1 MRSSK
6 QSVILVSGA
15 SGIVGYGILRSLC
28 KAGGVRLIGSTIY
41 PESPAN
47 VFADIFEQAP
57 ATTAPEYMDWLEGVI
72 RRHGVDMVIPGIEID
87 MEVWNANRERLSKTG
102 VAAMLNNPELIGLCL
117 DKWKFH
123 ERLCQRCPEVAIRT
137 SLSAAGFSFPLLL
150 KPRKGFGSKG
160 IEIVRN
166 GEELSKFAPSI
177 GEKLMVQELVGDVE
191 HEYTISGFFDR
202 DSNLKALF
210 QLRRKLSRQGFTEF
224 AETVDI
230 PEMRG
235 IVARLA
241 DCFKPV
247 GPTNFQFRKDA
258 SGWKLLEINPR
269 ISSATSIKTA
279 FGYNEC
285 AMAVD
290 YFLRGIEVKQPILR
304 KGRAMRY
311 TEDFVEYDS
320 TDI

>member
-1 MRSSK
+1 MRK
-6 QSVILVSGA
+6 TILVSGA
-15 SGIVGYGILRSLC
+15 SGIVGYGILRSLR
-28 KAGGVRLIGSTIY
+28 KMGDVRLVGTSIY

-47 VFADIFEQAP
+47 TFADVFELAP
-57 ATTAPEYMDWLEGVI
+57 GTTVPEYVDWLESII
-72 RRHGVDMVIPGIEID
+72 RRYSVDMIIPGIEID
-87 MEVWNANRERLSKTG
+87 MEVWNKNRDRLSRTG
-102 VAAMLNNPELIGLCL
+102 AYVMLNNPALIDLCL

-123 ERLCQRCPEVAIRT
+123 EQLVKAHPEITIRT
-137 SLSAAGFSFPLLL
+137 SLSADGFDFPLLL

-160 IEIVRN
+160 IEIVKSNSDLARF
-166 GEELSKFAPSI
+166 EHEI
-177 GEKLMVQELVGDVE
+177 GDRLMVQELVGDIE
-191 HEYTISGFFDR
+191 HEYTVSGFFD
-202 DSNLKALF
+202 DKSELKALF

-230 PEMRG
+230 PEMPRIING
-235 IVARLA
+235 LA
-241 DCFKPV
+241 GRFKPV

-290 YFLRGIEVKQPILR
+290 YFLHGMEVAQPMLR

-311 TEDFVEYDS
+311 VEDFVQYDS
-320 TDI
+320 ADL

>member
-1 MRSSK
+1 MLSSERST
-6 QSVILVSGA
+6 ILVSGA
-15 SGIVGYGILRSLC
+15 SGIVGYGILRSLRRVS
-28 KAGGVRLIGSTIY
+28 GVRLIGSTIY

-57 ATTAPEYMDWLEGVI
+57 ATIASEYMDWLGDVI
-72 RRHGVDMVIPGIEID
+72 CRHGVNMIIPGIELD
-87 MEVWNANRERLSKTG
+87 MEVWNRNRDLLSRTG
-102 VAAMLNNPELIGLCL
+102 AYVMLNNSALINLCL
-117 DKWKFH
+117 DKWEFH
-123 ERLCQRCPEVAIRT
+123 ERLVKACPEITIRT
-137 SLSAAGFSFPLLL
+137 SLSADGFNFPLLL

-160 IEIVRN
+160 IEIVKSSGDLARF
-166 GEELSKFAPSI
+166 EHEI
-177 GEKLMVQELVGDVE
+177 GDRLMVQELVGDVE
-191 HEYTISGFFDR
+191 HEYTISGFFDEK
-202 DSNLKALF
+202 SELKALF

-230 PEMRG
+230 PEMPG
-235 IVARLA
+235 IINRLA
-241 DCFKPV
+241 ECFKPV
-247 GPTNFQFRKDA
+247 GPTNFQFRKGA

-290 YFLRGIEVKQPILR
+290 YFLRGMEVAQPVLR

-311 TEDFVEYDS
+311 VEDFVQYDGA
-320 TDI
+320 DL